1 MKNLLAAVFMVAIF
15 HAASSQ
21 KSPIKFGE
29 IPMEDMKMT
38 SYPVDSS
45 AVAVILADYGYAYV
59 NISSVTASL
68 IFERHVRIKIL
79 KKEGLSWADA
89 AIPIYHV
96 GATEERVSGLKAST
110 YNLEGDKI
118 VETKMPKE
126 GTFKEKFNRNINLM
140 KFTLSNVREGSVL
153 EYSYTINSDFLSN
166 FPNWQFQYRIPV
178 RYSEYWA
185 SIPDFFTMEKYMQG
199 YVSPTT
205 YEVKDRP
212 KTNYSDKVHHWII
225 KDVPAFKVE
234 PFMTSENDYMSKVNF
249 ALAYINFPGQP
260 TREIMGSWQNLN
272 TQLLESESFGR
283 AITGS
288 GFLKKKAEELI
299 AGETDQMKKI
309 EIIYNYVKQTLDWN
323 GQNDFLADNLKDV
336 FDRKKG
342 TTGDI
347 NLALASMLDKVGFM
361 VDMLLLSTRDH
372 GFVRSQYPMSRQFN
386 YAVCVVRVDGK
397 PILLDATERFLPV
410 GVIPERCLNGQGL
423 LISKN
428 FHGWLPLETK
438 TKAKTLIQSDLT
450 LNPSGDLHGHVSYMR
465 DGYDGSIMRRNYF
478 TKGEGD
484 YVKNALAEKT
494 SWQVTRS
501 SFDNLQDIT
510 KAAKEIHEV
519 TIDDQ
524 TTVAGNQIYI
534 SPFVTERLEKNPFTL
549 EERTY
554 PVDYGSLKEKIYMA
568 KIVLP
573 EGYEIDELPQSKV
586 LAMPGGVAKYTYS
599 VSHVGNAVNIMSNFQ
614 INRNIFGHDEYPILR
629 EFYNQVVAKQAEQ
642 IVLKKKL

>member
-1 MKNLLAAVFMVAIF
+1 
-15 HAASSQ
+15 
-21 KSPIKFGE
+21 
-29 IPMEDMKMT
+29 MEDMKMT
-38 SYPVDSS
+38 SYPLDSS

-89 AIPIYHV
+89 AIPIYHE

-118 VETKMPKE
+118 VETKMSKE

-140 KFTLSNVREGSVL
+140 KFTLPNVREGSVL
-153 EYSYTINSDFLSN
+153 EYSYSVNSDFLSN

-185 SIPDFFTMEKYMQG
+185 SIPEFFSMEKYMQG
-199 YVSPTT
+199 YLSPTT

-212 KTNYSDKVHHWII
+212 KTNYSDKLHHWII
-225 KDVPAFKVE
+225 KDVPAFKAE

-288 GFLKKKAEELI
+288 GFLKKKAEELV
-299 AGETDQMKKI
+299 AGETDPMKKI
-309 EIIYNYVKQTLDWN
+309 EIIYTYVKQTLEWS

-347 NLALASMLDKVGFM
+347 NLALASMLDKVGFT
-361 VDMLLLSTRDH
+361 VDMLLVSTRDH

-386 YAVCVVRVDGK
+386 YVVCVVRVDGK

-423 LISKN
+423 MISKN

-438 TKAKTLIQSDLT
+438 TKAKTLIQSDLI
-450 LNPSGDLHGHVSYMR
+450 LKPSGDFHGQVSYSR
-465 DGYDGSIMRRNYF
+465 DGYDGSNMRRNYF
-478 TKGEGD
+478 AKGEGD

-494 SWQVTRS
+494 SWLVTKS

-510 KAAKEIHEV
+510 KAAKEVHEV

-534 SPFVTERLEKNPFTL
+534 NPFVTERLEINPFTL
-549 EERTY
+549 KERTY

-573 EGYEIDELPQSKV
+573 EGYEVDELPQSKV

-599 VSHVGNAVNIMSNFQ
+599 VSLVGNAINILSNFQ
-614 INRNIFGHDEYPILR
+614 INRNIFGQDEYPILR

-642 IVLKKKL
+642 IVLKKKQ

>member
-15 HAASSQ
+15 HTASSQ

-38 SYPVDSS
+38 SYPLDSS

-89 AIPIYHV
+89 AIPIYHE

-118 VETKMPKE
+118 VETKMSKE

-140 KFTLSNVREGSVL
+140 KFTLPNVREGSVL
-153 EYSYTINSDFLSN
+153 EYSYSVNSDFLSN

-185 SIPDFFTMEKYMQG
+185 SIPEFFSMEKYMQG
-199 YVSPTT
+199 YLSPTT

-212 KTNYSDKVHHWII
+212 KTNYSDKLHHWII
-225 KDVPAFKVE
+225 KDVPAFKAE

-288 GFLKKKAEELI
+288 GFLKKKAEELV
-299 AGETDQMKKI
+299 AGETDPMKKI
-309 EIIYNYVKQTLDWN
+309 EIIYTYVKQTLEWS

-347 NLALASMLDKVGFM
+347 NLALASMLDKVGFT
-361 VDMLLLSTRDH
+361 VDMLLVSTRDH

-386 YAVCVVRVDGK
+386 YVVCVVRVDGK

-423 LISKN
+423 MISKN

-438 TKAKTLIQSDLT
+438 TKAKTLIQSDLI
-450 LNPSGDLHGHVSYMR
+450 LKPSGDFHGQVSYSR
-465 DGYDGSIMRRNYF
+465 DGYDGSNMRRNYF
-478 TKGEGD
+478 AKGEGD

-494 SWQVTRS
+494 SWLVTKS

-510 KAAKEIHEV
+510 KAAKEVHEV

-534 SPFVTERLEKNPFTL
+534 NPFVTERLEINPFTL
-549 EERTY
+549 KERTY

-573 EGYEIDELPQSKV
+573 EGYEVDELPQSKV

-599 VSHVGNAVNIMSNFQ
+599 VSLVGNAINILSNFQ
-614 INRNIFGHDEYPILR
+614 INRNIFGQDEYPILR

-642 IVLKKKL
+642 IVLKKKQ